1 MPRLIKR
8 TPVLQD
14 SGESIKGVS
23 IAKEAL
29 ADSLPRGERGTSE
42 SVPASGIE
50 PAWVGMVKD
59 NGSGDGVE

>member
-29 ADSLPRGERGTSE
+29 ANSLPRGERGTSE

-50 PAWVGMVKD
+50 PA
-59 NGSGDGVE
+59 